1 MKIFKGGDFFIFS
14 YDKQLILKTM
24 SYEDFKTISG
34 MYKDYYNHFKKNPNS
49 LITKI
54 YGIFKF
60 EYNQIVEYLYL
71 MRNIQGS

>member
-1 MKIFKGGDFFIFS
+1 
-14 YDKQLILKTM
+14 M